1 MTLSTSR
8 PEQHAQPKP
17 SPAHHQCAFLC
28 MCSRETTE
36 AVSWEA
42 KDSRADPS
50 SPSSSLALSPSSSE
64 ALDSNRGL
72 STPPHDCMLHMSLQS
87 SIQAASSSSPCRNS
101 ESSSFIWRSC
111 AWREDL
117 ARRVKVLNFVTSIED
132 HGTSTTPAPIATWY
146 EPLIQDAEPTCARLL
161 QLCMPS
167 LEHWE
172 Q

>member
-1 MTLSTSR
+1 MSWCSSR
-8 PEQHAQPKP
+8 PRTEATCTTKAITSPP
-17 SPAHHQCAFLC
+17 SMC

-87 SIQAASSSSPCRNS
+87 SIQATSSSPCRNS
-101 ESSSFIWRSC
+101 ESSSFISGFVLSQLRGGVEAYSWTRQFSLKLRGC
-111 AWREDL
+111 CSREAALHRQQTEVLDFLALTADCFQRRWPPDL
-117 ARRVKVLNFVTSIED
+117 FAS
-132 HGTSTTPAPIATWY
+132 GTV
-146 EPLIQDAEPTCARLL
+146 
-161 QLCMPS
+161 
-167 LEHWE
+167 
-172 Q
+172 